1 MDVDGL
7 AAGVHFTATIQHV
20 LAASQQEGGGGA
32 GNATAAAAAEAR
44 RLTHTFAASL
54 RANACAALSAAGAA
68 AASAAAAG
76 AAKVEMAAS
85 GAWAFKK
92 PDLLNLLPFL
102 ADEFPDMQ
110 VGRPRTRKFG

>member
-1 MDVDGL
+1 MDVDGF

-20 LAASQQEGGGGA
+20 LAASQQEDGGGA

-68 AASAAAAG
+68 AAG
-76 AAKVEMAAS
+76 AAKAETAAS

-102 ADEFPDMQ
+102 AEEFPDMQ
-110 VGRPRTRKFG
+110 VGCPRTRKFG